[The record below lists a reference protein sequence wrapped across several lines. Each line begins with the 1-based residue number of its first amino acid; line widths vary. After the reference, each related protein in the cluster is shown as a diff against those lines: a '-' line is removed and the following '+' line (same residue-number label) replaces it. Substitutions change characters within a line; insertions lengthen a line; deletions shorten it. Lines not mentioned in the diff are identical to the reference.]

1 MELHRVVLTW
11 TGSGVVGNAVTVLH
25 WDGSNQS
32 APPVAQIKSALA
44 IVSPILP
51 AAVSVTVPNSGDTI
65 DDTTG
70 NLAGSWSSSGGG
82 SQAGASAAPVAAGVG
97 ACIGWTTTTI
107 VQGVKGPRRLRG
119 RTFIVPMGSGYYDT
133 DGTLSN
139 SAVGALGDFASALR
153 AAGPLAI
160 WHRPT
165 TKGGTNGTS
174 GPVTGSKVRD
184 KVAFLS
190 SRRD

>member
-1 MELHRVVLTW
+1 MQLFRVVLTW
-11 TGSGVVGNAVTVLH
+11 AGSGVVGNAVTVLH
-25 WDGSNQS
+25 WDGTNQS
-32 APPVAQIKSALA
+32 APPVADIKSALA

-51 AAVSVTVPNSGDTI
+51 SAVTVNVPPSGDTI

-70 NLAGSWSSSGGG
+70 NLVGTWSATGAG
-82 SQAGASAAPVAAGVG
+82 SQAGASSAPVAAGVG
-97 ACIGWTTTTI
+97 ACIGWQTATI
-107 VQGVKGPRRLRG
+107 VSGTKGPRRLRG
-119 RTFIVPMGSGYYDT
+119 RTFIVPMGTGYYDT
-133 DGTLSN
+133 DGTLSTN
-139 SAVGALGDFASALR
+139 ALTALADFGTALR

-165 TKGGTNGTS
+165 APGLSNGTS
-174 GPVTGSKVRD
+174 GPVTGHRIRD